1 MCIKK
6 SFPICILRKF
16 NLKPCFKILLLSKN
30 KNIRVFQHYFH
41 IKSEPQLYQLLR
53 RKLTVSQIKLGQ
65 LYKPSY
71 LWSTSRR
78 SLHSVSSHL
87 VCMLLSTKVYQGSF
101 RLGIR
106 KYFFTERVVK
116 DWNSLSWEM
125 LEGFKRYV
133 DVVVKWT
140 HFSDGVGKYF
150 YDSMILLGKQGHFQ
164 VLMRQELPH
173 LKGWWTTD
181 PKRQILLEQSD
192 YLLYYKS
199 YFLFLFSNPGN
210 SAILGQ

>member
-1 MCIKK
+1 MTLFITGLLLTAGLWFLLLFLHPALCLATLIQGLLIIHCKRMCIKK

-30 KNIRVFQHYFH
+30 ENIRVFQHYFH

-125 LEGFKRYV
+125 LEGFKRCRC
-133 DVVVKWT
+133 
-140 HFSDGVGKYF
+140 GGKMDTF
-150 YDSMILLGKQGHFQ
+150 
-164 VLMRQELPH
+164 
-173 LKGWWTTD
+173 
-181 PKRQILLEQSD
+181 
-192 YLLYYKS
+192 
-199 YFLFLFSNPGN
+199 
-210 SAILGQ
+210 